1 MGNNIP
7 QTFPTACSNWGM
19 SQVKKYK
26 IMCDLLW
33 ITICF
38 SRVRRFTKD
47 FHEWRT
53 QAWKSFE
60 IYTFITQWCIICTFP
75 YEMHGL
81 IGKMRLLTLNLILK
95 MLQKENV
102 NEYDDAKYQECKS
115 LDHGQRTFCCI
126 MPCIVWIKLSA
137 GPSFHYGTE
146 KGLNGPLGDS
156 FGLKRTHFEWAD

>member
-1 MGNNIP
+1 
-7 QTFPTACSNWGM
+7 M

-53 QAWKSFE
+53 QALKSFE
-60 IYTFITQWCIICTFP
+60 IYTFILQWCIICTFP

-81 IGKMRLLTLNLILK
+81 IGNVRLLTLNLIFK
-95 MLQKENV
+95 MLQKGKREWIWWWQISRVTFV
-102 NEYDDAKYQECKS
+102 NWPFAKLTLLK
-115 LDHGQRTFCCI
+115 H
-126 MPCIVWIKLSA
+126 IKFSNIITSKHVLF
-137 GPSFHYGTE
+137 PLISFPGTTTDI
-146 KGLNGPLGDS
+146 LLHNAMHCMD
-156 FGLKRTHFEWAD
+156 